1 MTTDNPV
8 VLRPL
13 EPSRRADFEAF
24 FAGDAFADNPRW
36 RSCWCQYMHT
46 DHSKVVWRER
56 TGAQNHA
63 AACERIAEGRLQG
76 WLAYR
81 EGRVV
86 GWCNAAPRPLFEAL
100 ADQPDPDAERIGA
113 IACFVVAK
121 PERRRGVARA
131 LLAAACDGFRARGL
145 ALAEGLAAENAA
157 GEAENHHGPLA
168 MYLAAGFTVAHR
180 FGDGRVLVRRALG

>member
-1 MTTDNPV
+1 MTTEPGF

-13 EPSRRADFEAF
+13 EPSRQADFTAF
-24 FAGDAFADNPRW
+24 FEGEAFADNPRW

-46 DHSKVVWRER
+46 DHTKVVWRER
-56 TGAQNHA
+56 TEVQNRA
-63 AACERIAEGRLQG
+63 AADERIAGGRMQG

-100 ADQPDPDAERIGA
+100 ADQPDPEADRMGA

-121 PERRRGVARA
+121 TERRQGVARA

-145 ALAEGLAAENAA
+145 VLAEGMAAEHATSD
-157 GEAENHHGPLA
+157 AENHHGPLA
-168 MYLAAGFTVAHR
+168 LYLAAGFAVTRR
-180 FGDGRVLVRRALG
+180 FEDGRVLVRRALS